1 MELLIPPSDAML
13 KLLVT
18 LFVIK
23 LYARSKIFGHIRWK
37 HDQEVL
43 KHIPSLEYNRSCLMK
58 TEADISF
65 TREQLTLIF
74 AKVKLSIKSVNRKLQ
89 YKITKLAME
98 AEVKDKHNSNK
109 KIEKCK

>member
-1 MELLIPPSDAML
+1 ML

-23 LYARSKIFGHIRWK
+23 LYVRSKIFGHIRWK

-65 TREQLTLIF
+65 TKACKGEQLTLIF

-89 YKITKLAME
+89 YKITKLIME

-109 KIEKCK
+109 KIEKYK